1 MLKKKN
7 DDEMMIKNIIIIMM
21 RCVVYYY
28 HHIIIIIVLI
38 EGRTRKTNSTNTG
51 DTVITFSQMHKS
63 KSTDCEASGRD
74 AAN

>member
-1 MLKKKN
+1 
-7 DDEMMIKNIIIIMM
+7 MM

-28 HHIIIIIVLI
+28 HHIIIIVLI

-51 DTVITFSQMHKS
+51 DTVITFSQMHKN

-74 AAN
+74 AADRAYVQRGVSYSDGD

>member
-1 MLKKKN
+1 
-7 DDEMMIKNIIIIMM
+7 MIKNIIIIIIEIMM

-28 HHIIIIIVLI
+28 HHIIIIVLI

>member
-1 MLKKKN
+1 
-7 DDEMMIKNIIIIMM
+7 MM
-21 RCVVYYY
+21 RCFYYYYY
-28 HHIIIIIVLI
+28 HHHIIIMLI